1 MEIQQFDKAKDF
13 LEKTEEFLLKNE
25 AINNLPLG
33 ILYRLASEKENNPD
47 HPSPF
52 FATAE
57 SENHPV
63 LAMVITP
70 PKNLIISGAED
81 GLESSGAI
89 QTAVSFLKESGIQIP
104 GVIGERNLAEKFARI
119 WTEQDEGGFTVQME
133 QRIYRLDKV
142 NPVDKKPGQLRMAK
156 MADLALV
163 SDWIYAFSV
172 DANEP
177 MGREEAD
184 ELAQKKIQQESIFLW
199 EDQRVV
205 SMAGK
210 SRPTKNGATVSLVYT
225 PPAYRQKGYASSCV
239 AALSQRILNEGYR
252 FCSLYTDLANPTS
265 NSIYMKMGYQPVA
278 DSIVYN
284 FG

>member
-1 MEIQQFDKAKDF
+1 MEIQQFDTAKAF
-13 LEKTEEFLLKNE
+13 LKKTEEFLLKKE

-52 FATAE
+52 FATAG

-63 LAMVITP
+63 LAMVMTP
-70 PKNLIISGAED
+70 PKNLVISCAED
-81 GLESSGAI
+81 GLKSSGAI

-104 GVIGERNLAEKFARI
+104 GVIGERELAEQFARK
-119 WTEQDEGGFTVQME
+119 WTEPHGGNFTVHME

-142 NPVDKKPGQLRMAK
+142 SPVSEKPGHLRMAT
-156 MADLALV
+156 MSDLPLV

-177 MGREEAD
+177 MSCKEAH
-184 ELAQKKIQQESIFLW
+184 ELAQKKIQQGSIFLW
-199 EDQRVV
+199 EDQMVV

-225 PPAYRQKGYASSCV
+225 PPEYRQKGYASSCV
-239 AALSQRILNEGYR
+239 AALSQRILDEGYQ
-252 FCSLYTDLANPTS
+252 FCSLYTDMANPTS
-265 NSIYMKMGYQPVA
+265 NSIYMKMGYQPVT
-278 DSIVYN
+278 DSIVYR
-284 FG
+284 FS